1 MSRKAVHRVVMAG
14 VLAIVF
20 ALAVPAQAE
29 ARELRGPV
37 PVWQWLTAFWEN
49 SVSVLWP
56 GNPAGAT
63 EKAGP
68 GTDPNGNPLPNAGSS
83 GASCGDACDLMA
95 GTDPNG
101 AP

>member
-49 SVSVLWP
+49 SVSVLWS
-56 GNPAGAT
+56 GDPAGAID
-63 EKAGP
+63 KQGP
-68 GTDPNGNPLPNAGSS
+68 GTDPNGSPLAGTT
-83 GASCGDACDLMA
+83 CGLTCEQGP

-101 AP
+101 TP